1 MTLVPGTDEAADQLR
16 AELRTLAARLARLEA
31 DGDVREALARLAER
45 CQAIVEV
52 SDLVYDEVSGR
63 LDRLERELAE
73 RRALAVA
80 AGDPSAAAGPVVA
93 VGGQPYGDLVARV
106 QELIVGLTTPGA
118 TVAVVGKGDPSLLEL
133 RGRTGWHFPRQPDG
147 TYLGYYPRDDA
158 AAVTLLEEARVAGAD
173 YVVFPSTSL
182 WWLEHYRGLHQHL
195 REHHSVVVHDP
206 ATCAIFGLRGA
217 RPLEPDPTVVS
228 PAVDQVRD
236 LVDRLVPSDEPV
248 ALVEADVAP
257 YAGWARTIVRVVPV
271 GDAQAL
277 DEAIDRLRQQCVRYV
292 VLPHRGLGSRSAVNL
307 WRSRAVDMV
316 IDQRHVCALLEL
328 TDHVGIGDLRN
339 PS

>member
-1 MTLVPGTDEAADQLR
+1 MTIVPGTGAAADELR
-16 AELRTLAARLARLEA
+16 AELRALASRLERLEA
-31 DGDVREALARLAER
+31 DGGLGDAVARLAER
-45 CQAIVEV
+45 CRAIIEV

-63 LDRLERELAE
+63 LGRLERELAE
-73 RRALAVA
+73 LRGLMGAAGGPTPVAGPAVA
-80 AGDPSAAAGPVVA
+80 DDIR
-93 VGGQPYGDLVARV
+93 PYGDLVTRV
-106 QELIVGLTTPGA
+106 RELVVGLTTPGA
-118 TVAVVGKGDPSLLEL
+118 IVAVVGKGDPALLEL
-133 RGRTGWHFPRQPDG
+133 TGRTGWHFPRQPDG
-147 TYLGYYPRDDA
+147 TYLGFYPRDDA
-158 AAVTLLEEARVAGAD
+158 AAVALLEEVRRAGAD

-217 RPLEPDPTVVS
+217 RPLHPDPLVVP
-228 PAVDQVRD
+228 PAVDKVRD